1 MLRYEYFDDIT
12 SDQMFKAY
20 GKDLPEVLEHAAM
33 AMFEIMFDLEGVEKE
48 EEVIVEAVGST
59 EELLLFDWLSNLLFE
74 FEVNFVF
81 FAHFKINAIKLD
93 EEGNLYVKGTAYG
106 TLKPQERRT
115 HVKAVTFHRFR
126 LEKIDNR
133 YIATVVVDV

>member
-12 SDQMFKAY
+12 SDQMFRAY

-33 AMFEIMFDLEGVEKE
+33 AMFGIMFDLEGVEKE
-48 EEVIVEAVGST
+48 EEVIVEAMGTS

-74 FEVNFVF
+74 FEVKYVF
-81 FAHFKINAIKLD
+81 FADFKVKTIDRD
-93 EEGNLYVKGTAYG
+93 EEENLHITGSASG
-106 TLKPQERRT
+106 SLKPQERRT
-115 HVKAVTFHRFR
+115 HVKAVTFHRFS

-133 YIATVVVDV
+133 YVATVVVDV

>member
-1 MLRYEYFDDIT
+1 
-12 SDQMFKAY
+12 MFRAY

-33 AMFEIMFDLEGVEKE
+33 AMFGIMFDLEGVEKQ
-48 EEVIVEAVGST
+48 EEVIVEAVGAT

-74 FEVNFVF
+74 FEVKYVF
-81 FAHFKINAIKLD
+81 FVDFKVTHIDRD
-93 EEGNLYVKGTAYG
+93 EEGNLRVKGTAKG
-106 TLKPQERRT
+106 SLEPQERRT

-133 YIATVVVDV
+133 YVATVVVDV

>member
-1 MLRYEYFDDIT
+1 
-12 SDQMFKAY
+12 MFRAY

-33 AMFEIMFDLEGVEKE
+33 AMFGIMFDLEEVEVE
-48 EEVIVEAVGST
+48 EEVVVEAMGTS

-74 FEVNFVF
+74 FEVKYVF
-81 FAHFKINAIKLD
+81 FADFSVTTIKRD
-93 EEGNLYVKGTAYG
+93 EEGNLYLIGSARGSLT
-106 TLKPQERRT
+106 PQERRT

-133 YIATVVVDV
+133 YVATVVVDV